1 MNARP
6 EKIITALLVSL
17 AISGIDGRAQRDAG
31 GEVRDIKAIQEDE
44 KTIRV
49 IVPGRFETT
58 FTARKGFGGVWFDL
72 KHDPQRKRD
81 LAPVLDENGFLW
93 VKNGPPGADGSW
105 YANPPREMTLLES
118 GPTRVR
124 VRLSGAH
131 QRYGQTKPEAAWKE
145 LGFEQTFTVY
155 PSGAIY
161 VDCALIVEQPVA
173 LHHFLLILKPNGAW
187 GNRGKGEGAGEVRCA
202 GEFGPNK
209 PYGATA
215 SSFALEWT
223 DGPTYF
229 QDILLVMHKGKYN
242 GSYWNEGYEDKDLR
256 AGLDLMRRWPDQT
269 LPKGKDHIHLMMV
282 FRHDLNGHEA
292 AQPYANDYRS
302 PDHLAVSQG
311 KLDTTDDGDA
321 DADGFN
327 ETEGCY
333 VLKSAREG
341 VACTVHGSAIPR
353 MFPAFKIK
361 DWPGVAPETLSLGG
375 EKLAAG
381 KDFNASVRESV
392 LLLQVFRAIKDNVGV
407 TIFAP

>member
-1 MNARP
+1 MNVRL
-6 EKIITALLVSL
+6 EKITIALLALV
-17 AISGIDGRAQRDAG
+17 ACSGIDGRGQEDARG
-31 GEVRDIKAIQEDE
+31 VAPAIKAVQEDD
-44 KTIRV
+44 KTIRLV
-49 IVPGRFETT
+49 VPGQFETT
-58 FTARKGFGGVWFDL
+58 FTKKKGFGGVWFDL
-72 KHDPQRKRD
+72 KHDPQRKHD

-105 YANPPREMTLLES
+105 YANPPREMTMLES
-118 GPTRVR
+118 GPTRAR
-124 VRLSGAH
+124 IHLSGAH
-131 QRYGQTKPEAAWKE
+131 QRYGMTKPEAEWKE

-155 PSGAIY
+155 PSGAFY
-161 VDCALIVEQPVA
+161 VDYALIARQPITF
-173 LHHFLLILKPNGAW
+173 HHFLLILKPNGVW

-202 GEFGPNK
+202 GEFGPDK

-229 QDILLVMHKGKYN
+229 QDILLVMRKGQYN

-256 AGLDLMRRWPDQT
+256 AGLDLLRRWPDRT
-269 LPKGKDHIHLMMV
+269 LPEGNDHIHLMMC

-292 AQPYANDYRS
+292 ARHYANDYRS

-311 KLDTTDDGDA
+311 KLDTTDAGDG

-333 VLKSAREG
+333 VLKSARDG
-341 VACTVHGSAIPR
+341 LAFVLHGRAVER
-353 MFPAFKIK
+353 LFPAFKVK
-361 DWPGVAPETLSLGG
+361 DWPHAAPETLTLGG

-381 KDFNASVRESV
+381 KDFNASLRGGV
-392 LLLQVFRAIKDNVGV
+392 LLLQIFRVIKNDVSVAFSG
-407 TIFAP
+407 P